1 MDENREFLEN
11 TNPESTENETQQ
23 TAENPETEVSDVAE
37 SPAEEVGAAESP
49 AEEGGAAESPREE
62 PLQPQNPTAE
72 ETRPQLQDS
81 LEDILCQIS
90 GAGKVKVLLAQAA
103 GESTIYQTDEDISTG
118 ENSSD
123 IRRETV
129 LVTSSDRKEVGL
141 VKQVNPPIYQGAIVL
156 CQGADNAAIRLS
168 VVEAVMSV
176 TGLTSDRITVL
187 KMK

>member
-1 MDENREFLEN
+1 MDWIACKRRIMENFRKYRYVMLVILAGIFLMALPDR
-11 TNPESTENETQQ
+11 T
-23 TAENPETEVSDVAE
+23 D
-37 SPAEEVGAAESP
+37 
-49 AEEGGAAESPREE
+49 EE
-62 PLQPQNPTAE
+62 PAVQPTAE